1 MNKNP
6 FSTIGMQNVFF
17 ALPCSLLV
25 KQIYYES
32 ITVFNCVA
40 FPFVQLQRR

>member
-17 ALPCSLLV
+17 ALPCSLL

-32 ITVFNCVA
+32 ITVFNCVT